1 MIISSEKIPG
11 FVQTVERL
19 SRGNPFACRIISLY
33 RSYSPDLAFVDYWI
47 TADAHG
53 VCTGA
58 IARNGSAFILFL
70 TSQSDLHEISS
81 FLRLSGARGILCD
94 GNYKLELFGEGS
106 TGTVMRLSRL
116 IPLSETETEAEII
129 KPDLRSAYELMR
141 LSADEN
147 FTPPTFDDFYVDV
160 NHKLRHQTARI
171 CGAADNGQL
180 VAFAMTVAECDRC
193 AVLGAVVCHPD
204 YRRKGYGTQ
213 AVRSL
218 IKKLI
223 SEGKTVYIHRARNT
237 SASFYVKMGFTDYG
251 YWKEYRL

>member
-11 FVQTVERL
+11 YVQTVQRL

-58 IARNGSAFILFL
+58 IARNGSDFILFL
-70 TSQSDLHEISS
+70 TSRSDLREISS

-160 NHKLRHQTARI
+160 NHKLRHGTLRL
-171 CGAADNGQL
+171 CGAADEGRL
-180 VAFAMTVAECDRC
+180 VAFAMTVAECERS

-213 AVRSL
+213 AVRYL
-218 IKKLI
+218 AQTLI

-237 SASFYVKMGFTDYG
+237 STSFYVKMGFTDYG

>member
-47 TADAHG
+47 TSDARG

-58 IARNGSAFILFL
+58 IARNGSAFILYL
-70 TSQSDLHEISS
+70 TSHSDLREISS
-81 FLRLSGARGILCD
+81 FLRVSGAREILCD
-94 GNYKLELFGEGS
+94 GSYKLEIPGKVI
-106 TGTVMRLSRL
+106 TGTVMKLSRTV
-116 IPLSETETEAEII
+116 PSGETEVEII
-129 KPDLRSAYELMR
+129 QPDLRSAYDLMTR
-141 LSADEN
+141 GADAD
-147 FTPPTFDDFYVDV
+147 FMPPSFDDFYVDV
-160 NHKLRHQTARI
+160 NHKLRHGTMRI
-171 CGAADNGQL
+171 CGAADEGQL
-180 VAFAMTVAECDRC
+180 VAFAMTVAECNKS

-213 AVRSL
+213 AVRHL
-218 IKKLI
+218 AQTLI
-223 SEGKTVYIHRARNT
+223 SEGKSVYIHRARST

-251 YWKEYRL
+251 YWKEYR